1 MVKIKRGKLYKTLA
15 LNKFYIIKIMKY
27 TIDIRIVEG
36 SEPSLCPIYYDEE
49 NNTCA
54 LGLTISDEAK
64 IEEILSK
71 ENAIKLLIKEL
82 ASTKLTAATLFD
94 ENIIIIEKILS
105 ENPNVLSCC
114 DSISFVADREIKE
127 YIDKNPILKKY
138 NMHLNGNHTID
149 SKSGNELY
157 SLFGEYENVYLL
169 FDGNKT
175 ERHIREYKSTIDAID
190 DIVKTINKY
199 NLSPLE
205 KIMYAYDL
213 VRDRVYTKES
223 ENESNIVSRDLS
235 SVLFGNKI
243 VCAGYVAIFNS
254 VLKNLGINVMD
265 YIIAR
270 KDNNKKG
277 HVRSLVYVNDKKYN
291 VNGIFLFDPTWDSKK
306 YEGDKSY
313 LTSYRFFCKSKDEF
327 RYFDQEYNNVT
338 LPNYSKNFTP
348 RVKKI
353 IETDGL
359 LNITPDM
366 AKTFNDISILVDN
379 KSLANGIIFNEK
391 VPKELRNVF
400 ASMTDTQ
407 ELIKSLDRFQSLFF
421 GQTLNPLTL
430 LEVLYNVRKV
440 QYYEEP
446 EKYPFDTESIKKAV
460 SGSSMID
467 SKLLH
472 ALFGLPEK
480 LTNEEFDN
488 WKEENNLERNIEGIK
503 LTRKLRT
510 ILENK

>member
-1 MVKIKRGKLYKTLA
+1 
-15 LNKFYIIKIMKY
+15 MKY
-27 TIDIRIVEG
+27 TIDIRIVKE

-54 LGLTISDEAK
+54 LGLTISDETK

-71 ENAIKLLIKEL
+71 ENVTKLLIKEL
-82 ASTKLTAATLFD
+82 ASTKLTAQSLFD
-94 ENIIIIEKILS
+94 ENIKIIEKILS
-105 ENPNVLSCC
+105 ENPDVLNCC
-114 DSISFVADREIKE
+114 DSISFVADKEIKN
-127 YIDKNPILKKY
+127 YIDKNPILKVY

-157 SLFGEYENVYLL
+157 SLFGEYENVYLF

-175 ERHIREYKSTIDAID
+175 ERHIKEYKSTIDAID

-235 SVLFGNKI
+235 SVLFGDKI
-243 VCAGYVAIFNS
+243 VCAGYVAIFNA
-254 VLKNLGINVMD
+254 VLKNLGISVMD

-277 HVRSLVYVNDKKYN
+277 HIRSLVYVNDKKYN
-291 VNGIFLFDPTWDSKK
+291 INGIFLFDPTWDSKK

-313 LTSYRFFCKSKDEF
+313 LTSYKFFCKSKDEF

-338 LPNYSKNFTP
+338 LPNYSKNFAP
-348 RVKKI
+348 KVKKI
-353 IETDGL
+353 IETEGL
-359 LNITPDM
+359 IHIPSDI
-366 AKTFNDISILVDN
+366 AKTFNDISILVNN

-391 VPKELRNVF
+391 IPKELRNVF

-407 ELIKSLDRFQSLFF
+407 ELIKSLDKFQTLFF
-421 GQTLNPLTL
+421 GQTLNPLIL
-430 LEVLYNVRKV
+430 LEILYNVRKI
-440 QYYEEP
+440 QYYEDP
-446 EKYPFDTESIKKAV
+446 ERYPFDTESIKKAV

-472 ALFGLPEK
+472 VLFGLPEK
-480 LTNEEFDN
+480 LTTEEFDE
-488 WKEENNLERNIEGIK
+488 WKDKNDIDKNIEGIK
-503 LTRKLRT
+503 LTRTLKS
-510 ILENK
+510 ILQNR

>member
-1 MVKIKRGKLYKTLA
+1 
-15 LNKFYIIKIMKY
+15 MKY
-27 TIDIRIVEG
+27 TIDIRIVKE

-54 LGLTISDEAK
+54 LGLTISDETK

-71 ENAIKLLIKEL
+71 ENVTKLLIKEL
-82 ASTKLTAATLFD
+82 ASTKLTAQSLFD
-94 ENIIIIEKILS
+94 ENIKIIEKILS
-105 ENPNVLSCC
+105 ENPDVLNCC
-114 DSISFVADREIKE
+114 DSISFVADKEIKD
-127 YIDKNPILKKY
+127 YIDKNPILKVY

-157 SLFGEYENVYLL
+157 SLFGEYENVYLF

-175 ERHIREYKSTIDAID
+175 ERHIKEYKSTIDAID

-235 SVLFGNKI
+235 SVLFGDKI
-243 VCAGYVAIFNS
+243 VCAGYVAIFNA
-254 VLKNLGINVMD
+254 VLKNLGISVMD

-277 HVRSLVYVNDKKYN
+277 HIRSLVYVNDKKYN

-313 LTSYRFFCKSKDEF
+313 LTSYKFFCKSKDEF

-338 LPNYSKNFTP
+338 LPNYSKNFAP
-348 RVKKI
+348 KVKKI
-353 IETDGL
+353 IETEGL
-359 LNITPDM
+359 IHIPSDI
-366 AKTFNDISILVDN
+366 AKTFNDISILVNN
-379 KSLANGIIFNEK
+379 KSLANGLIFNEK
-391 VPKELRNVF
+391 IPKELRNVF

-407 ELIKSLDRFQSLFF
+407 ELIKSLDKFQTLFF
-421 GQTLNPLTL
+421 GQTLNPLIL
-430 LEVLYNVRKV
+430 LEILYNVRKI
-440 QYYEEP
+440 QYYEDP
-446 EKYPFDTESIKKAV
+446 ERYPFDTESIKKAV

-472 ALFGLPEK
+472 VLFGLPEK
-480 LTNEEFDN
+480 LTTEEFDE
-488 WKEENNLERNIEGIK
+488 WKDKNDIDKNIEGIK
-503 LTRKLRT
+503 LTRTLKS
-510 ILENK
+510 ILQNR

>member
-1 MVKIKRGKLYKTLA
+1 
-15 LNKFYIIKIMKY
+15 MKY
-27 TIDIRIVEG
+27 TIDIRIVKE

-54 LGLTISDEAK
+54 LGLTISDETK

-71 ENAIKLLIKEL
+71 ENITKLLIKEL
-82 ASTKLTAATLFD
+82 ASTKLTAQSLFD
-94 ENIIIIEKILS
+94 ENIKIIEKILS
-105 ENPNVLSCC
+105 ENPDVLNCC
-114 DSISFVADREIKE
+114 DSISFVADKEIKD
-127 YIDKNPILKKY
+127 YIDKNPILKVY

-157 SLFGEYENVYLL
+157 SLFGEYENVYLF

-175 ERHIREYKSTIDAID
+175 ERHIKEYKSTIDAID

-235 SVLFGNKI
+235 SVLFGDKI
-243 VCAGYVAIFNS
+243 VCAGYVAIFNA
-254 VLKNLGINVMD
+254 VLKNLGISVMD

-277 HVRSLVYVNDKKYN
+277 HIRSLVYVNDKKYN
-291 VNGIFLFDPTWDSKK
+291 INGIFLFDPTWDSKK

-313 LTSYRFFCKSKDEF
+313 LTSYKFFCKSKDEF

-338 LPNYSKNFTP
+338 LPNYSKNFAP
-348 RVKKI
+348 KVKKI
-353 IETDGL
+353 IETEGL
-359 LNITPDM
+359 IHIPSDI
-366 AKTFNDISILVDN
+366 AKTFNDISILVNN

-391 VPKELRNVF
+391 IPKELRNVF

-407 ELIKSLDRFQSLFF
+407 ELIKSLDKFQTLFF
-421 GQTLNPLTL
+421 GQTLNPLIL
-430 LEVLYNVRKV
+430 LEILYNVRKI
-440 QYYEEP
+440 QYYEDP
-446 EKYPFDTESIKKAV
+446 ERYPFDTESIKKAV

-472 ALFGLPEK
+472 VLFGLPEK
-480 LTNEEFDN
+480 LTTEEFDE
-488 WKEENNLERNIEGIK
+488 WKDKNDIDKNIEGIK
-503 LTRKLRT
+503 LTRTLKS
-510 ILENK
+510 ILQNR

>member
-1 MVKIKRGKLYKTLA
+1 
-15 LNKFYIIKIMKY
+15 MKY
-27 TIDIRIVEG
+27 TIDIRIVKE

-54 LGLTISDEAK
+54 LGLTISDETK

-71 ENAIKLLIKEL
+71 ENVTKLLIKEL
-82 ASTKLTAATLFD
+82 ASTKLTAQSLFD
-94 ENIIIIEKILS
+94 ENIKIIEKILS
-105 ENPNVLSCC
+105 ENPDVLNCC
-114 DSISFVADREIKE
+114 DSISFVADKEIKD
-127 YIDKNPILKKY
+127 YIDKNPILKVY

-157 SLFGEYENVYLL
+157 SLFGEYENVYLF

-175 ERHIREYKSTIDAID
+175 ERHIKEYKSTIDAID

-235 SVLFGNKI
+235 SVLFGDKI
-243 VCAGYVAIFNS
+243 VCAGYVAIFNA
-254 VLKNLGINVMD
+254 VLKNLGISVMD

-277 HVRSLVYVNDKKYN
+277 HIRSLVYVNDKKYN
-291 VNGIFLFDPTWDSKK
+291 INGIFLFDPTWDSKK

-313 LTSYRFFCKSKDEF
+313 LTSYKFFCKSKDEF

-338 LPNYSKNFTP
+338 LPNYSKNFAP
-348 RVKKI
+348 KVKKI
-353 IETDGL
+353 IETEGL
-359 LNITPDM
+359 IHIPSDI
-366 AKTFNDISILVDN
+366 AKTFNDISILVNN

-391 VPKELRNVF
+391 IPKELRNVF

-407 ELIKSLDRFQSLFF
+407 ELIKSLDKFQVLFF
-421 GQTLNPLTL
+421 GQTLNPLIL
-430 LEVLYNVRKV
+430 LEILYNVRKI
-440 QYYEEP
+440 QYYEDP
-446 EKYPFDTESIKKAV
+446 ERYPFDTESIKKAV

-472 ALFGLPEK
+472 VLFGLPEK
-480 LTNEEFDN
+480 LTTEEFDE
-488 WKEENNLERNIEGIK
+488 WKDKNDIDKNIEGIK
-503 LTRKLRT
+503 LTRTLKS
-510 ILENK
+510 ILQNR

>member
-1 MVKIKRGKLYKTLA
+1 
-15 LNKFYIIKIMKY
+15 MKY
-27 TIDIRIVEG
+27 TIDIRIVKE

-49 NNTCA
+49 NDTCA
-54 LGLTISDEAK
+54 LGLTISDETK

-71 ENAIKLLIKEL
+71 ENVTKLLIKEL
-82 ASTKLTAATLFD
+82 ASTKLTAQSLFD
-94 ENIIIIEKILS
+94 ENIKIIEKILS
-105 ENPNVLSCC
+105 ENPDVLNCC
-114 DSISFVADREIKE
+114 DSISFVADKEIKD
-127 YIDKNPILKKY
+127 YIDKNPILKVY

-157 SLFGEYENVYLL
+157 SLFGEYENVYLF

-175 ERHIREYKSTIDAID
+175 ERHIKEYKSTIDAID

-235 SVLFGNKI
+235 SVLFGDKI
-243 VCAGYVAIFNS
+243 VCAGYVAIFNA
-254 VLKNLGINVMD
+254 VLKNLGISVMD

-277 HVRSLVYVNDKKYN
+277 HIRSLVYVNDKKYN

-313 LTSYRFFCKSKDEF
+313 LTSYKFFCKSKDEF

-338 LPNYSKNFTP
+338 LLNYSKNFAP
-348 RVKKI
+348 KVKKI
-353 IETDGL
+353 IETEGL
-359 LNITPDM
+359 IHIPSDI
-366 AKTFNDISILVDN
+366 AKTFNDISILVNN

-391 VPKELRNVF
+391 IPKELRNVF

-407 ELIKSLDRFQSLFF
+407 ELIKSLDKFQTLFF
-421 GQTLNPLTL
+421 GQTLNPLIL
-430 LEVLYNVRKV
+430 LEILYNVRKI
-440 QYYEEP
+440 QYYEDP
-446 EKYPFDTESIKKAV
+446 ERYPFDTESIKKAV

-472 ALFGLPEK
+472 VLFGLPEK
-480 LTNEEFDN
+480 LTTEEFDE
-488 WKEENNLERNIEGIK
+488 WKDKNDIDKNIEGIK
-503 LTRKLRT
+503 LTRTLKS
-510 ILENK
+510 ILQNR

>member
-1 MVKIKRGKLYKTLA
+1 
-15 LNKFYIIKIMKY
+15 MKY
-27 TIDIRIVEG
+27 TIDIRIVKG

-54 LGLTISDEAK
+54 LGLTISDETK
-64 IEEILSK
+64 IEKVLSK
-71 ENAIKLLIKEL
+71 ENVTKLLIKEL
-82 ASTKLTAATLFD
+82 ASTKLTAESLFD
-94 ENIIIIEKILS
+94 ENIKTIEKILS
-105 ENPNVLSCC
+105 ENPDVLNCC
-114 DSISFVADREIKE
+114 DSISFVADKEIKD
-127 YIDKNPILKKY
+127 YIDKNPILKVF
-138 NMHLNGNHTID
+138 NMHLNGNHTVD

-157 SLFGEYENVYLL
+157 SLFGEYENVYLF

-175 ERHIREYKSTIDAID
+175 ERHIKEYKSTIDAID

-243 VCAGYVAIFNS
+243 VCAGYVAIFNA

-277 HVRSLVYVNDKKYN
+277 HIRSLVYVNDKKYN

-313 LTSYRFFCKSKDEF
+313 LTSYKFFCKSKDEF

-338 LPNYSKNFTP
+338 LPNYSKNFAP
-348 RVKKI
+348 KVKKI
-353 IETDGL
+353 IETEGL
-359 LNITPDM
+359 IHIPSDM
-366 AKTFNDISILVDN
+366 AKTFNDISILVSN

-391 VPKELRNVF
+391 IPSELRNVF
-400 ASMTDTQ
+400 ASMTDAQ
-407 ELIKSLDRFQSLFF
+407 ELIKSLDKFQTLFF

-430 LEVLYNVRKV
+430 LEILYNVRKI
-440 QYYEEP
+440 QYYEDP
-446 EKYPFDTESIKKAV
+446 ERYPFDIESIKKAV

-480 LTNEEFDN
+480 LTNEEFNN
-488 WKEENNLERNIEGIK
+488 WNEENNLERNIEGIK
-503 LTRKLRT
+503 LTRTLKT

>member
-1 MVKIKRGKLYKTLA
+1 
-15 LNKFYIIKIMKY
+15 MKY
-27 TIDIRIVEG
+27 TIDIRIVKE

-54 LGLTISDEAK
+54 LGLTISDETK

-71 ENAIKLLIKEL
+71 ENVTKLLIKEL
-82 ASTKLTAATLFD
+82 ASTKLTAQSLFD
-94 ENIIIIEKILS
+94 ENIKIIEKILS
-105 ENPNVLSCC
+105 ENPDVLNCC
-114 DSISFVADREIKE
+114 DSISFVADKEIKD
-127 YIDKNPILKKY
+127 YIDKNPILKVY

-149 SKSGNELY
+149 SKSGNKLY
-157 SLFGEYENVYLL
+157 SLFGEYENVYLF

-175 ERHIREYKSTIDAID
+175 ERHIKEYKSTIDAID

-235 SVLFGNKI
+235 SVLFGDKI
-243 VCAGYVAIFNS
+243 VCAGYVAIFNA
-254 VLKNLGINVMD
+254 VLKNLGISVMD

-277 HVRSLVYVNDKKYN
+277 HIRSLVYVNDKKYN
-291 VNGIFLFDPTWDSKK
+291 INGIFLFDPTWDSKK

-313 LTSYRFFCKSKDEF
+313 LTSYKFFCKSKDEF

-338 LPNYSKNFTP
+338 LPNYSKNFAP
-348 RVKKI
+348 KVKKI
-353 IETDGL
+353 IETEGL
-359 LNITPDM
+359 IHIPSDI
-366 AKTFNDISILVDN
+366 AKTFNDISILVNN

-391 VPKELRNVF
+391 IPKELRNVF

-407 ELIKSLDRFQSLFF
+407 ELIKSLDKFQTLFF
-421 GQTLNPLTL
+421 GQTLNPLIL
-430 LEVLYNVRKV
+430 LEILYNVRKI
-440 QYYEEP
+440 QYYEDP
-446 EKYPFDTESIKKAV
+446 ERYPFDTESIKKAV

-472 ALFGLPEK
+472 VLFGLPEK
-480 LTNEEFDN
+480 LTTEEFDE
-488 WKEENNLERNIEGIK
+488 WKDKNDIDKNIEGIK
-503 LTRKLRT
+503 LTRTLKS
-510 ILENK
+510 ILQNR

>member
-1 MVKIKRGKLYKTLA
+1 
-15 LNKFYIIKIMKY
+15 MKY
-27 TIDIRIVEG
+27 TIDIRIVKE

-54 LGLTISDEAK
+54 LGLTISDETK

-71 ENAIKLLIKEL
+71 ESVTKLLIKEL
-82 ASTKLTAATLFD
+82 ASTKLTAQSLFD
-94 ENIIIIEKILS
+94 ENIKIIEKILS
-105 ENPNVLSCC
+105 ENPDVLNCC
-114 DSISFVADREIKE
+114 DSISFVADKEIKD
-127 YIDKNPILKKY
+127 YIDKNPILKVY

-157 SLFGEYENVYLL
+157 SLFGEYENVYLF

-175 ERHIREYKSTIDAID
+175 ERHIKEYKSTIDAID

-235 SVLFGNKI
+235 SVLFGDKI
-243 VCAGYVAIFNS
+243 VCAGYVAIFNA
-254 VLKNLGINVMD
+254 VLKNLGISVMD

-277 HVRSLVYVNDKKYN
+277 HIRSLVYVNDKKYN
-291 VNGIFLFDPTWDSKK
+291 INGIFLFDPTWDSKK

-313 LTSYRFFCKSKDEF
+313 LTSYKFFCKSKDEF

-338 LPNYSKNFTP
+338 LPNYSKNFAP
-348 RVKKI
+348 KVKKI
-353 IETDGL
+353 IETEGL
-359 LNITPDM
+359 IHIPSDI
-366 AKTFNDISILVDN
+366 AKTFNDISILVNN

-391 VPKELRNVF
+391 IPKELRNVF

-407 ELIKSLDRFQSLFF
+407 ELIKSLDKFQTLFF
-421 GQTLNPLTL
+421 GQTLNPLIL
-430 LEVLYNVRKV
+430 LEILYNVRKI
-440 QYYEEP
+440 QYYEDP
-446 EKYPFDTESIKKAV
+446 ERYPFDTESIKKAV

-472 ALFGLPEK
+472 VLFGLPEK
-480 LTNEEFDN
+480 LTTEEFDE
-488 WKEENNLERNIEGIK
+488 WKDKNDIDKNIEGIK
-503 LTRKLRT
+503 LTRTLKS
-510 ILENK
+510 ILQNR

>member
-1 MVKIKRGKLYKTLA
+1 
-15 LNKFYIIKIMKY
+15 MKY
-27 TIDIRIVEG
+27 TIDIRIVKE

-49 NNTCA
+49 NDTCA
-54 LGLTISDEAK
+54 LGLTISDETK

-71 ENAIKLLIKEL
+71 ENVTKLLIKEL
-82 ASTKLTAATLFD
+82 ASTKLTAQSLFD
-94 ENIIIIEKILS
+94 ENIKIIEKILS
-105 ENPNVLSCC
+105 ENPDVLNCC
-114 DSISFVADREIKE
+114 DSISFVADKEIKD
-127 YIDKNPILKKY
+127 YIDKNPILKVY
-138 NMHLNGNHTID
+138 NMHLNGNYTID

-157 SLFGEYENVYLL
+157 SLFGEYENVYLF

-175 ERHIREYKSTIDAID
+175 ERHIKEYKSTIDAID

-235 SVLFGNKI
+235 SVLFGDKI
-243 VCAGYVAIFNS
+243 VCAGYVAIYNA
-254 VLKNLGINVMD
+254 VLKNLGISVMD

-277 HVRSLVYVNDKKYN
+277 HIRSLVYVNDKKYN

-313 LTSYRFFCKSKDEF
+313 LTSYKFFCKSKDEF

-338 LPNYSKNFTP
+338 LPNYSKNFAP
-348 RVKKI
+348 KVKKI
-353 IETDGL
+353 IETEGL
-359 LNITPDM
+359 IHIPSDI
-366 AKTFNDISILVDN
+366 AKTFNDISILVNN

-391 VPKELRNVF
+391 IPKELRNVF

-407 ELIKSLDRFQSLFF
+407 ELIKSLDKFQTLFF
-421 GQTLNPLTL
+421 GQTLNPLIL
-430 LEVLYNVRKV
+430 LEILYNVRKI
-440 QYYEEP
+440 QYYEDP
-446 EKYPFDTESIKKAV
+446 ERYPFDTESIKKAV

-472 ALFGLPEK
+472 VLFGLPEK
-480 LTNEEFDN
+480 LTTEEFDE
-488 WKEENNLERNIEGIK
+488 WKDKNDIDKNIEGIK
-503 LTRKLRT
+503 LTRTLKS
-510 ILENK
+510 ILQNR

>member
-1 MVKIKRGKLYKTLA
+1 
-15 LNKFYIIKIMKY
+15 MKY
-27 TIDIRIVEG
+27 TIDIRIVKE

-49 NNTCA
+49 NDTCA
-54 LGLTISDEAK
+54 LGLTISDETK

-71 ENAIKLLIKEL
+71 ENVAKLLIKEL
-82 ASTKLTAATLFD
+82 ASTKLTAQSLFD
-94 ENIIIIEKILS
+94 ENIKIIEKILS
-105 ENPNVLSCC
+105 ENPDVLNCC
-114 DSISFVADREIKE
+114 DSISFVADKEIKD
-127 YIDKNPILKKY
+127 YIDKNPILKVY

-157 SLFGEYENVYLL
+157 SLFGEYENVYLF

-175 ERHIREYKSTIDAID
+175 ERHIKEYKSTIDAID

-235 SVLFGNKI
+235 SVLFGDKI
-243 VCAGYVAIFNS
+243 VCAGYVAIFNA
-254 VLKNLGINVMD
+254 VLKNLGISVMD

-277 HVRSLVYVNDKKYN
+277 HIRSLVYVNDKKYN

-313 LTSYRFFCKSKDEF
+313 LTSYKFFCKSKDEF

-338 LPNYSKNFTP
+338 LPNYSKNFAP
-348 RVKKI
+348 KVKKI
-353 IETDGL
+353 IETEGL
-359 LNITPDM
+359 IHIPSDI
-366 AKTFNDISILVDN
+366 AKTFNDISILVNN

-391 VPKELRNVF
+391 IPKELRNVF

-407 ELIKSLDRFQSLFF
+407 ELIKSLDKFQTLFF
-421 GQTLNPLTL
+421 GQTLNPLIL
-430 LEVLYNVRKV
+430 LEILYNVRKI
-440 QYYEEP
+440 QYYEDP
-446 EKYPFDTESIKKAV
+446 ERYPFDTESIKKAV

-472 ALFGLPEK
+472 VLFGLPEK
-480 LTNEEFDN
+480 LTTEEFDE
-488 WKEENNLERNIEGIK
+488 WKDKNDIDRNIEGIK
-503 LTRKLRT
+503 LTRTLKS
-510 ILENK
+510 ILQNR

>member
-1 MVKIKRGKLYKTLA
+1 
-15 LNKFYIIKIMKY
+15 MKY
-27 TIDIRIVEG
+27 TIDIRIVKE

-54 LGLTISDEAK
+54 LGLTISDETK

-71 ENAIKLLIKEL
+71 ENVTKLLIKEL
-82 ASTKLTAATLFD
+82 ASTKLTAQSLFD
-94 ENIIIIEKILS
+94 ENIKIIEKILS
-105 ENPNVLSCC
+105 ENPDVLNCC
-114 DSISFVADREIKE
+114 DSISFVADKEIKD
-127 YIDKNPILKKY
+127 YIDKNPILKVY

-157 SLFGEYENVYLL
+157 SLFGEYENVYLF

-175 ERHIREYKSTIDAID
+175 ERHIKEYKSTIDAID

-235 SVLFGNKI
+235 SVLFGDKI
-243 VCAGYVAIFNS
+243 VCAGYVAIFNA
-254 VLKNLGINVMD
+254 VLKNLGISVMN

-277 HVRSLVYVNDKKYN
+277 HIRSLVYVNDKKYN

-313 LTSYRFFCKSKDEF
+313 LTSYKFFCKSKDEF

-338 LPNYSKNFTP
+338 LPNYSKNFAP
-348 RVKKI
+348 KVKKI
-353 IETDGL
+353 IETEGL
-359 LNITPDM
+359 IHIPSDI
-366 AKTFNDISILVDN
+366 AKTFNDISILVNN

-391 VPKELRNVF
+391 IPKELRNVF

-407 ELIKSLDRFQSLFF
+407 ELIKSLDKFQALFF
-421 GQTLNPLTL
+421 GQTLNPLIL
-430 LEVLYNVRKV
+430 LEILYNVRKI
-440 QYYEEP
+440 QYYEDP
-446 EKYPFDTESIKKAV
+446 ERYPFDTESIKKAV

-472 ALFGLPEK
+472 VLFGLPEK
-480 LTNEEFDN
+480 LTTEEFDE
-488 WKEENNLERNIEGIK
+488 WKDKNDIDRNIEGIK
-503 LTRKLRT
+503 LTRTLKS
-510 ILENK
+510 ILQNR

>member
-1 MVKIKRGKLYKTLA
+1 
-15 LNKFYIIKIMKY
+15 MKY
-27 TIDIRIVEG
+27 TIDIRIVKE

-49 NNTCA
+49 NSTCA
-54 LGLTISDEAK
+54 LGLTISDETK

-71 ENAIKLLIKEL
+71 ENVTKLLIKEL
-82 ASTKLTAATLFD
+82 ASTKLTAQSLFD
-94 ENIIIIEKILS
+94 ENIKIIEKILS
-105 ENPNVLSCC
+105 ENPDVLNCC
-114 DSISFVADREIKE
+114 DSISFVADKEIKD
-127 YIDKNPILKKY
+127 YIDKNPILKVY

-157 SLFGEYENVYLL
+157 SLFGEYENVYLF

-175 ERHIREYKSTIDAID
+175 ERHIKEYKSTIDAID

-235 SVLFGNKI
+235 SVLFGDKI
-243 VCAGYVAIFNS
+243 VCAGYVAIFNA
-254 VLKNLGINVMD
+254 VLKNLGISVMD

-277 HVRSLVYVNDKKYN
+277 HIRSLVYVNDKKYN
-291 VNGIFLFDPTWDSKK
+291 INGIFLFDPTWDSKK

-313 LTSYRFFCKSKDEF
+313 LTSYKFFCKSKDEF

-338 LPNYSKNFTP
+338 LPNYSKNFAP
-348 RVKKI
+348 KVKKI
-353 IETDGL
+353 IETEGL
-359 LNITPDM
+359 IHIPSDI
-366 AKTFNDISILVDN
+366 AKTFNDISILVNN

-391 VPKELRNVF
+391 IPKELRNVF

-407 ELIKSLDRFQSLFF
+407 ELIKSLDKFQTLFF
-421 GQTLNPLTL
+421 GQTLNPLIL
-430 LEVLYNVRKV
+430 LEILYNVRKI
-440 QYYEEP
+440 QYYEDP
-446 EKYPFDTESIKKAV
+446 ERYPFDTESIKKAV

-472 ALFGLPEK
+472 VLFGLPEK
-480 LTNEEFDN
+480 LTTEEFDE
-488 WKEENNLERNIEGIK
+488 WKDKNDIDKNIEGIK
-503 LTRKLRT
+503 LTRTLKS
-510 ILENK
+510 ILQNR

>member
-1 MVKIKRGKLYKTLA
+1 
-15 LNKFYIIKIMKY
+15 MKY
-27 TIDIRIVEG
+27 TIDIRIVKE

-54 LGLTISDEAK
+54 LGLTISDETK

-71 ENAIKLLIKEL
+71 ENVTKLLIKEL
-82 ASTKLTAATLFD
+82 ASTKLTAQSLFD
-94 ENIIIIEKILS
+94 ENIKIIEKILS
-105 ENPNVLSCC
+105 ENPDVLNCC
-114 DSISFVADREIKE
+114 DSISFVADKEIKD
-127 YIDKNPILKKY
+127 YIDKNPILKVY

-157 SLFGEYENVYLL
+157 SLFGEYENVYLF

-175 ERHIREYKSTIDAID
+175 ERHIKEYKSTIDAID

-235 SVLFGNKI
+235 SVLFGDKI
-243 VCAGYVAIFNS
+243 VCAGYVAIFNA
-254 VLKNLGINVMD
+254 VLKNLGISVMD

-277 HVRSLVYVNDKKYN
+277 HIRSLVYVNDKKYN

-313 LTSYRFFCKSKDEF
+313 LTSYKFFCKSKDEF

-338 LPNYSKNFTP
+338 LPNYSKNFAP
-348 RVKKI
+348 KVKKI
-353 IETDGL
+353 IEIEGL
-359 LNITPDM
+359 IHIPSDI
-366 AKTFNDISILVDN
+366 AKTFNDISILVNN

-391 VPKELRNVF
+391 IPKELRNVF

-407 ELIKSLDRFQSLFF
+407 ELIKSLDKFQTLFF
-421 GQTLNPLTL
+421 GQTLNPLIL
-430 LEVLYNVRKV
+430 LEILYNVRKI
-440 QYYEEP
+440 QYYEDP
-446 EKYPFDTESIKKAV
+446 ERYPFDTESIKKAV

-472 ALFGLPEK
+472 VLFGLPEK
-480 LTNEEFDN
+480 LTTEEFDE
-488 WKEENNLERNIEGIK
+488 WKDKNDIDKNIEGIK
-503 LTRKLRT
+503 LTRTLKT
-510 ILENK
+510 ILQNR

>member
-1 MVKIKRGKLYKTLA
+1 
-15 LNKFYIIKIMKY
+15 MKY
-27 TIDIRIVEG
+27 TIDIRIVKE

-54 LGLTISDEAK
+54 LGLTISDETK

-71 ENAIKLLIKEL
+71 ENVTKLLIKEL
-82 ASTKLTAATLFD
+82 ASTKLTAQSLFD
-94 ENIIIIEKILS
+94 ENIKIIEKILS
-105 ENPNVLSCC
+105 ENPDVLNCC
-114 DSISFVADREIKE
+114 DSISFVADKEIKD
-127 YIDKNPILKKY
+127 YIDKNPILKAY

-157 SLFGEYENVYLL
+157 SLFGEYENVYLF

-175 ERHIREYKSTIDAID
+175 ERHIKEYKSTIDAID

-235 SVLFGNKI
+235 SVLFGDKI
-243 VCAGYVAIFNS
+243 VCAGYVAIFNA
-254 VLKNLGINVMD
+254 VLKNLGISVMD

-277 HVRSLVYVNDKKYN
+277 HIRSLVYVNDKKYN

-313 LTSYRFFCKSKDEF
+313 LTSYKFFCKSKDEF

-338 LPNYSKNFTP
+338 LPNYSKNFAP
-348 RVKKI
+348 KVKKI
-353 IETDGL
+353 IETEGL
-359 LNITPDM
+359 IHIPSDI
-366 AKTFNDISILVDN
+366 AKTFNDISILVNN

-391 VPKELRNVF
+391 IPKELRNVF

-407 ELIKSLDRFQSLFF
+407 ELIKSLDKFQTLFF
-421 GQTLNPLTL
+421 GQTLNPLIL
-430 LEVLYNVRKV
+430 LEILYNVRKI
-440 QYYEEP
+440 QYYEDP
-446 EKYPFDTESIKKAV
+446 ERYPFDTESIKKAV

-472 ALFGLPEK
+472 VLFGLPEK
-480 LTNEEFDN
+480 LTTEEFDE
-488 WKEENNLERNIEGIK
+488 WKDKNDIDKNIESIK
-503 LTRKLRT
+503 LTRTLKS
-510 ILENK
+510 ILQNR

>member
-1 MVKIKRGKLYKTLA
+1 
-15 LNKFYIIKIMKY
+15 MKY
-27 TIDIRIVEG
+27 TIDIRIVKG

-54 LGLTISDEAK
+54 LGLTISDEIK
-64 IEEILSK
+64 IEEVLSK
-71 ENAIKLLIKEL
+71 ENVTKLLIKEL
-82 ASTKLTAATLFD
+82 ASTKLTAESLFD
-94 ENIIIIEKILS
+94 VNIKTIEKILS
-105 ENPNVLSCC
+105 ENPDVLNCC
-114 DSISFVADREIKE
+114 DSISFVADKEIKD
-127 YIDKNPILKKY
+127 YIDKNSILKKY
-138 NMHLNGNHTID
+138 NMHLNGNHTVD

-157 SLFGEYENVYLL
+157 SLFGEYENVYLF

-175 ERHIREYKSTIDAID
+175 ERHIKEYKSTIDAID
-190 DIVKTINKY
+190 DIVQTINKY

-235 SVLFGNKI
+235 SVLFGDKI
-243 VCAGYVAIFNS
+243 VCAGYVAIFNA
-254 VLKNLGINVMD
+254 VLKNLGISVMD
-265 YIIAR
+265 YIITR

-277 HVRSLVYVNDKKYN
+277 HIRSLVYVNDKKYN

-313 LTSYRFFCKSKDEF
+313 LTSYKFFCKSKDEF

-348 RVKKI
+348 KVKKI
-353 IETDGL
+353 IETEGL
-359 LNITPDM
+359 IHIPSDI
-366 AKTFNDISILVDN
+366 AKTFNDISILVSN

-391 VPKELRNVF
+391 IPSELRNVF

-407 ELIKSLDRFQSLFF
+407 ELIKSLDKFQTLFF

-430 LEVLYNVRKV
+430 LEVLYNVRKI
-440 QYYEEP
+440 QYYEDP
-446 EKYPFDTESIKKAV
+446 ERYPFDTESIKKAV

-472 ALFGLPEK
+472 VLFGLPEK
-480 LTNEEFDN
+480 LTNEEFNN
-488 WKEENNLERNIEGIK
+488 WNEENNLERNIEGIK
-503 LTRKLRT
+503 LTRTLKT
-510 ILENK
+510 ISQNK

>member
-1 MVKIKRGKLYKTLA
+1 
-15 LNKFYIIKIMKY
+15 MKY
-27 TIDIRIVEG
+27 TIDIRIVKE

-54 LGLTISDEAK
+54 LGLTISDETK

-71 ENAIKLLIKEL
+71 ENVTKLLIKEL
-82 ASTKLTAATLFD
+82 ASTKLTAQSLFD
-94 ENIIIIEKILS
+94 ENIKIIEKILS
-105 ENPNVLSCC
+105 ENPDVLNCC
-114 DSISFVADREIKE
+114 DSISFVADKEIKD
-127 YIDKNPILKKY
+127 YIDKNPILKVY

-157 SLFGEYENVYLL
+157 SLFGEYENVYLF

-175 ERHIREYKSTIDAID
+175 ERHIKEYKSTIDAID

-235 SVLFGNKI
+235 SVLFGDKI
-243 VCAGYVAIFNS
+243 VCAGYVAIFNA
-254 VLKNLGINVMD
+254 VLKNLGISVMD

-277 HVRSLVYVNDKKYN
+277 HIRSLVYVNDKKYN

-313 LTSYRFFCKSKDEF
+313 LTSYKFFCKSKDEF

-338 LPNYSKNFTP
+338 LPNYSKNFAP
-348 RVKKI
+348 KVKKI
-353 IETDGL
+353 IETEGL
-359 LNITPDM
+359 IHIPSDI
-366 AKTFNDISILVDN
+366 AKTFNDISILVSN

-391 VPKELRNVF
+391 IPKELRNVF
-400 ASMTDTQ
+400 VSMTDTQ
-407 ELIKSLDRFQSLFF
+407 ELIKSLDKFQTLFF
-421 GQTLNPLTL
+421 GQTLNPLIL
-430 LEVLYNVRKV
+430 LEILYNVRKI
-440 QYYEEP
+440 QYYEDP
-446 EKYPFDTESIKKAV
+446 ERYPFDTESIKKAV

-472 ALFGLPEK
+472 VLFGLPEK
-480 LTNEEFDN
+480 LTTEEFDE
-488 WKEENNLERNIEGIK
+488 WKDKNDIDKNIEGIK
-503 LTRKLRT
+503 LTRTLKS
-510 ILENK
+510 ILQNR

>member
-1 MVKIKRGKLYKTLA
+1 
-15 LNKFYIIKIMKY
+15 MKY
-27 TIDIRIVEG
+27 TIDIRIVKE
-36 SEPSLCPIYYDEE
+36 SEPSLCPIYYDDE

-54 LGLTISDEAK
+54 LGLTISDETK

-71 ENAIKLLIKEL
+71 ENVTKLLIKEL
-82 ASTKLTAATLFD
+82 ASTKLTAQSLFD
-94 ENIIIIEKILS
+94 ENIKIIEKILS
-105 ENPNVLSCC
+105 ENPDVLNCC
-114 DSISFVADREIKE
+114 DSISFVADKEIKD
-127 YIDKNPILKKY
+127 YIDKNPILKVY

-157 SLFGEYENVYLL
+157 SLFGEYENVYLF

-175 ERHIREYKSTIDAID
+175 ERHIKEYKSTIDAID

-235 SVLFGNKI
+235 SVLFGDKI
-243 VCAGYVAIFNS
+243 VCAGYVAIFNA
-254 VLKNLGINVMD
+254 VLKNLGISVMD

-277 HVRSLVYVNDKKYN
+277 HIRSLVYVNDKKYN

-313 LTSYRFFCKSKDEF
+313 LTSYKFFCKSKDEF

-338 LPNYSKNFTP
+338 LPNYSKNFAP
-348 RVKKI
+348 KVKKI
-353 IETDGL
+353 IETEGL
-359 LNITPDM
+359 IHIPSDI
-366 AKTFNDISILVDN
+366 AKTFNDISILVNN

-391 VPKELRNVF
+391 IPKELRNVF

-407 ELIKSLDRFQSLFF
+407 ELIKSLDKFQALFF
-421 GQTLNPLTL
+421 GQTLNPLIL
-430 LEVLYNVRKV
+430 LEILYNVRKI
-440 QYYEEP
+440 QYYEDP
-446 EKYPFDTESIKKAV
+446 ERYPFDTESIKKAV

-472 ALFGLPEK
+472 VLFGLPEK
-480 LTNEEFDN
+480 LTTEEFDE
-488 WKEENNLERNIEGIK
+488 WKDKNDIDKNIEGIK
-503 LTRKLRT
+503 LTRTLKS
-510 ILENK
+510 ILQNR

>member
-1 MVKIKRGKLYKTLA
+1 
-15 LNKFYIIKIMKY
+15 MKY
-27 TIDIRIVEG
+27 TIDIRIVKE

-54 LGLTISDEAK
+54 LGLTISDETK

-71 ENAIKLLIKEL
+71 ENVTKLLIKEL
-82 ASTKLTAATLFD
+82 ASTKLTAQSLFD
-94 ENIIIIEKILS
+94 ENIKIIEKILS
-105 ENPNVLSCC
+105 ENPDVLNCC
-114 DSISFVADREIKE
+114 DSISFVADKEIKD
-127 YIDKNPILKKY
+127 YIDKNLILKVY

-157 SLFGEYENVYLL
+157 SLFGEYENVYLF

-175 ERHIREYKSTIDAID
+175 ERHIKEYKSTIDAID

-235 SVLFGNKI
+235 SVLFGDKI
-243 VCAGYVAIFNS
+243 VCAGYVAIFNA
-254 VLKNLGINVMD
+254 VLKNLGISVMD

-277 HVRSLVYVNDKKYN
+277 HIRSLVYVNDKKYN

-313 LTSYRFFCKSKDEF
+313 LTSYKFFCKSKDEF

-338 LPNYSKNFTP
+338 LPNYSKNFAP
-348 RVKKI
+348 KVKKI
-353 IETDGL
+353 IETEGL
-359 LNITPDM
+359 IHIPSDI
-366 AKTFNDISILVDN
+366 AKTFNDISILVNN

-391 VPKELRNVF
+391 IPKELRNVF

-407 ELIKSLDRFQSLFF
+407 ELIKSLDKFQTLFF
-421 GQTLNPLTL
+421 GQTLNPLIL
-430 LEVLYNVRKV
+430 LEILYNVRKI
-440 QYYEEP
+440 QYYEDP
-446 EKYPFDTESIKKAV
+446 ERYPFDTESIKKAV

-472 ALFGLPEK
+472 VLFGLPEK
-480 LTNEEFDN
+480 LTTEEFDE
-488 WKEENNLERNIEGIK
+488 WKDKNDIDKNIEGIK
-503 LTRKLRT
+503 LTRTLKS
-510 ILENK
+510 ILQNR